1 LFAACGFHTIRA
13 SGRQSLVTNPLSLVA
28 HAARTPVGLIAETS
42 AAAVRARLTRFE
54 EFPFVGAHGEPIF
67 AAADLAL
74 APGLTCVQRILSLVW
89 AVLDV
94 TAQKLGGLGYAG
106 PLRLI
111 LVLPEPRPGF
121 GPSESHALLHSLQRA
136 LTERGW
142 PIELELGPTGHAGV
156 ARSLERLIEEGP
168 EHALQLVVAA
178 DSYLHGAPLEWL
190 EREGLLADP
199 RTPNG
204 LIPGEAAACL
214 MLASEP
220 LRARL
225 RLPVLARVVASSCA
239 VESLARDSV
248 TGSLGEA
255 LSAAVL
261 AATRTLELP
270 RDTPSTVYIDINGE
284 RYRSEEW
291 GFVNLR
297 ASEVFGP
304 APPIIPADSWGD
316 VGAASGALFAILAAQ
331 SWARGYAV
339 GRHAL
344 CLTSS
349 LAGLRGA
356 TLLESP

>member
-1 LFAACGFHTIRA
+1 MIDT
-13 SGRQSLVTNPLSLVA
+13 SGRQHLVTHQLSLIA

-54 EFPFVGAHGEPIF
+54 EFPFVDEHGQPIV
-67 AAADLAL
+67 AATDLEL
-74 APGLTCVQRILSLVW
+74 APGPTCVERILALVW

-94 TAQKLGGLGYAG
+94 AALKLGALGYAG

-121 GPSESHALLHSLQRA
+121 GPADAQALLHSLRRA
-136 LTERGW
+136 LEQRSW
-142 PIELELGPTGHAGV
+142 PVEIALGPTGHAGV
-156 ARSLERLIEEGP
+156 ARCIEQLMQERP
-168 EHALQLVVAA
+168 EHALQLLVAA
-178 DSYLHGAPLEWL
+178 DSYLHGETLEWL
-190 EREGLLADP
+190 EREGLLAGP
-199 RTPNG
+199 RTSNG
-204 LIPGEAAACL
+204 LTPGEAAACL

-220 LRARL
+220 LRTRL
-225 RLPVLARVVASSCA
+225 RLPVLARVVSSCCA
-239 VESLARDSV
+239 AEDLARDSA
-248 TGSLGEA
+248 TGSLGQA
-255 LSAAVL
+255 LSTAVL
-261 AATRTLELP
+261 AATRGLTIPHEAP
-270 RDTPSTVYIDINGE
+270 GSVYIDLNGE

-297 ASEVFGP
+297 AAEVFGP
-304 APPIIPADSWGD
+304 APPIISADCWGD

-331 SWARGYAV
+331 SWARGYAA

-356 TLLESP
+356 TLLEAP

>member
-1 LFAACGFHTIRA
+1 MTHQLA
-13 SGRQSLVTNPLSLVA
+13 LVA

-42 AAAVRARLTRFE
+42 AAAVRARLSRFE
-54 EFPFVGAHGEPIF
+54 EFPFVGAYGEPIL
-67 AAADLAL
+67 AAADLSL
-74 APGLTCVQRILSLVW
+74 APGLACAERILALVW

-94 TAQKLGGLGYAG
+94 AALKLGALGYVG

-121 GPSESHALLHSLQRA
+121 GPAEAQALLHGSRRA
-136 LTERGW
+136 LEQRSW
-142 PIELELGPTGHAGV
+142 PVEIELGPTGHAGV
-156 ARSLERLIEEGP
+156 ARCIEQLMQEGP
-168 EHALQLVVAA
+168 EHALQLLVAA
-178 DSYLHGAPLEWL
+178 DSYLHGETLEWL
-190 EREGLLADP
+190 EREGLLVGP

-204 LIPGEAAACL
+204 MIPGEAAGCL

-225 RLPVLARVVASSCA
+225 RLPVLARVVGSSSA
-239 VESLARDSV
+239 VESLARDSAA
-248 TGSLGEA
+248 GSLGQA
-255 LSAAVL
+255 LSTAVL
-261 AATRTLELP
+261 AATRGLALP
-270 RDTPSTVYIDINGE
+270 HEAPSAVYIDLNGE

-297 ASEVFGP
+297 AAEVFGP
-304 APPIIPADSWGD
+304 APPIIPADCWGD

-331 SWARGYAV
+331 SWARGYAA

-356 TLLESP
+356 TLLEAP